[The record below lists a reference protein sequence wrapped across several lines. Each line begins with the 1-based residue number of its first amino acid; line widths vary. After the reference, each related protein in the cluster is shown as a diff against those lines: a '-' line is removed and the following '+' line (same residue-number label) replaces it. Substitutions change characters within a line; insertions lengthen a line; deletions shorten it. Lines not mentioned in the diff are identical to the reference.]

1 MWNSSKRPRRLA
13 LLSVASAVLATF
25 LSGPGIAQPQL
36 TTIQDT
42 LYKADGTRFSGL
54 LIVSWN
60 SFETGN
66 LSNIVA
72 QTLTVKVVDGN
83 FRVQLVPTTDSV
95 PPRFYNVKY
104 NSDGKI
110 QFEELW
116 SVGPAS
122 SPLRIRDVRVSAS
135 PSPGPLQPP
144 SQTPIQE
151 TDVVG
156 LTGDLGLR
164 PIKGPGFSAGRAAL
178 INSSG
183 AVEAVVGNPLDCV
196 LVDGTSGPCGAGG
209 ALFVEAETPAGV
221 IDGSNATFTLANAPS
236 QPSSLSLFRNGVLE
250 QLGSDYTLT
259 GSTVQFLAGAIPQ
272 LGDTL
277 MAGYRLASGAAP
289 LVGPQIGGVP
299 EIICS
304 AAGTATSS
312 TNFTSLGTCAIGAHV
327 LQTGDRVEIH
337 FDLAHQGAAT
347 GFEFKALW
355 GQTVLMDRV
364 GVAAESMIAGKGEA
378 GVYNGGAQ
386 LRAESWGTTLAFA
399 AGMVNAT
406 DSMVPALTI
415 NFWVKMEQSTSET
428 VTLRNFTVVRYPA
441 Q

>member
-1 MWNSSKRPRRLA
+1 MCAVSA
-13 LLSVASAVLATF
+13 L
-25 LSGPGIAQPQL
+25 AQPGL

-66 LSNIVA
+66 LSNIVS

-83 FRVQLVPTTDSV
+83 FRVRLVPTTDST
-95 PPRFYNVKY
+95 PPIFYNVKY

-110 QFEELW
+110 QFEETW
-116 SVGPAS
+116 SVGAVS
-122 SPLRIRDVRVSAS
+122 TPLRIRDVRVSVS
-135 PSPGPLQPP
+135 PSSGLVPPP
-144 SQTPIQE
+144 SLTPIQE

-183 AVEAVVGNPLDCV
+183 AVEAVVGNPSDCV
-196 LVDGTSGPCGAGG
+196 LVDGTSGPCGSTSG
-209 ALFVEAETPAGV
+209 AQYVEAETPAGV
-221 IDGSNATFTLANAPS
+221 VDGSNATFTLAGAPS
-236 QPSSLSLFRNGVLE
+236 QPSSLSLFRNGVL
-250 QLGSDYTLT
+250 QQVGSDYTLT

-277 MAGYRLASGAAP
+277 MAGYRLASGAP
-289 LVGPQIGGVP
+289 LVGPQITGVP

-304 AAGTATSS
+304 GAGAASAS
-312 TNFTSLGTCAIGAHV
+312 TNFTSVGTCIIGANV

-337 FDLAHQGAAT
+337 FDLAHQGT
-347 GFEFKALW
+347 TVGFEFKSVW
-355 GQTVLMDRV
+355 GQTVLMDRIAD
-364 GVAAESMIAGKGEA
+364 AAESMIAGKGEA
-378 GVYNGGAQ
+378 GVYDGGAQ
-386 LRAESWGTTLAFA
+386 LRAESWGATLAYA
-399 AGMVNAT
+399 AGVSNAT
-406 DSMVPALTI
+406 DLLVPPLTI
-415 NFWVKMEQSTSET
+415 NFLVKMQQATSET
-428 VTLRNFTVVRYPA
+428 MALRNFTVVRYPA
-441 Q
+441 R